1 MRKGNKDLHSS
12 LTLAASGLINKHNE
26 PFGIW
31 GYHLYLQTGRWKKAT
46 NAVARRLAVSLY
58 YVQLLGENF
67 SYEKY
72 HLINE
77 KKVINISID
86 DLAKINP
93 NFKRYVKALKENNI
107 ETTSQM
113 ASSYY
118 SFSFTKIKGVG
129 KKFYGLVKEFIDK
142 QDEYKIKYDELC
154 NGVVFDEGEC

>member
-1 MRKGNKDLHSS
+1 MYNYWEK
-12 LTLAASGLINKHNE
+12 I
-26 PFGIW
+26 
-31 GYHLYLQTGRWKKAT
+31 
-46 NAVARRLAVSLY
+46 
-58 YVQLLGENF
+58 

-154 NGVVFDEGEC
+154 NGVVFDEGEY